1 VGQFYHVAVDNRS
14 PYRLYG
20 GLQDNGSWM
29 APSSSPGGVGVGDW
43 KAIYGGDGFWVTPD
57 PTDENIV
64 YAESQGGDVN
74 RIDTRTLKSISIRP
88 QPGPSDGKLRWNW
101 NTPIATGKAN
111 PRNLYVGAQVLYRSI
126 DQGRSWTKI
135 SPDLTTN
142 DKKKQEQENSGG
154 LSADV
159 TSAENHTTIFTI
171 AESPLDQNI
180 IWVGTDDGNL
190 QYTSD
195 GGKSWTNVSKNVAA
209 AGIPAQAWVSS
220 VEPSQFG
227 KNTVYASFENHMYGD
242 HRTYAAKSEDMG
254 RTWKLFT
261 SSEFTG
267 FAHKIKEDPVNKNL
281 LFLGTEMGLFS
292 SIDGGENWYR
302 MKNNIPWYALVRDI
316 QIHPRTNDLVLAT
329 HGRGIMIV
337 DDITPMR
344 TLNRELLEKDVHF
357 FEVVPMTLTMG
368 RFGDGG
374 FPSTGGYV
382 APNSASITPIQY
394 YLKDRVSSG
403 NVKLEIYDS
412 NGKMVQ
418 SLPGTTRKGVNKIT
432 WNQRITPPKT
442 AGGSTKTDFGSFVAP
457 QVLPG
462 DYTLKL
468 KVAGK
473 EYSQPLKM
481 VHDPSSSFT
490 LAERELQHKTAMELY
505 AQHEDLAK
513 TAADISARQKTLKD
527 NMSKV
532 KSEKL
537 KKDMQAYYDK
547 LESLRAE
554 LVPTKQ
560 TSIFADE
567 NRLREDITE
576 VYSAVCNNEQ
586 APTNLQLDRVKEL
599 RRKVDEAARK
609 NSEITRQYDEKIR
622 AALTKEGLMPSEKN

>member
-1 VGQFYHVAVDNRS
+1 VDNRS

-111 PRNLYVGAQVLYRSI
+111 PRNLYVGAQFLYRSI